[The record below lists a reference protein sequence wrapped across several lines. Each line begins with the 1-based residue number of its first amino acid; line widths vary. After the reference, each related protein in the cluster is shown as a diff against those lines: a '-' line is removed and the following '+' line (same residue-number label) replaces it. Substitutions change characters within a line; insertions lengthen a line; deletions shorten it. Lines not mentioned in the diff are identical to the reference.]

1 MDRPLI
7 EVTKVFTF
15 DSAHNLEQ
23 YHGKCES
30 LHGHTYKLEI
40 TVKGPVDDEGMV
52 IDFLELKNIVDKK
65 IINKLDHQYLNKVFP
80 FNTTCENIITWI
92 WVTLEEEFKDRSC
105 WLERVKLWETTTNYA
120 VLSKSDKDGYA

>member
-65 IINKLDHQYLNKVFP
+65 IINKVDHQYLNKVFP

-92 WVTLEEEFKDRSC
+92 WETLEKEFKDRSC
-105 WLERVKLWETTTNYA
+105 WLERVKLWETPTNYA
-120 VLSKSDKDGYA
+120 VLSKSDKNE